1 MSIMLTG
8 TARERRHAST
18 MNIDR
23 LSTLDMLNVIHQDDA
38 QISSALT
45 PHLSMLARVVD
56 NAAATL
62 SHGGR
67 LVLTGAGASGRVA
80 EQAAEAF
87 ANAGLETAH
96 EVSLAPRCRIDFMVG
111 DIGVEIKK
119 KRPQRAPLVAQLT
132 RYANCP
138 QIARLIVLAPRGVD
152 LPKSIGGKP
161 VTMMSLEKLWGIM
174 LP

>member
-1 MSIMLTG
+1 M
-8 TARERRHAST
+8 
-18 MNIDR
+18 
-23 LSTLDMLNVIHQDDA
+23 
-38 QISSALT
+38 
-45 PHLSMLARVVD
+45 RVG
-56 NAAATL
+56 AADSEEQL
-62 SHGGR
+62 HR
-67 LVLTGAGASGRVA
+67 
-80 EQAAEAF
+80 QAAEAF
-87 ANAGLETAH
+87 ANAGLEAAH

>member
-1 MSIMLTG
+1 MANLLLV
-8 TARERRHAST
+8 E
-18 MNIDR
+18 
-23 LSTLDMLNVIHQDDA
+23 DDA
-38 QISSALT
+38 SVRQIVMLQ
-45 PHLSMLARVVD
+45 LSL
-56 NAAATL
+56 
-62 SHGGR
+62 
-67 LVLTGAGASGRVA
+67 
-80 EQAAEAF
+80 
-87 ANAGLETAH
+87 
-96 EVSLAPRCRIDFMVG
+96 VG

>member
-1 MSIMLTG
+1 MDQIFERV
-8 TARERRHAST
+8 TA
-18 MNIDR
+18 
-23 LSTLDMLNVIHQDDA
+23 
-38 QISSALT
+38 AL
-45 PHLSMLARVVD
+45 
-56 NAAATL
+56 ATL
-62 SHGGR
+62 R
-67 LVLTGAGASGRVA
+67 VGAADSEEQLHR
-80 EQAAEAF
+80 QAAEAF
-87 ANAGLETAH
+87 ANAGLEAAH
-96 EVSLAPRCRIDFMVG
+96 EISLAPRCRIDFMVG

>member
-1 MSIMLTG
+1 MKSKQIKVMAV
-8 TARERRHAST
+8 TAILMAF
-18 MNIDR
+18 NIV
-23 LSTLDMLNVIHQDDA
+23 LSSFGVPVPGGHMYLNDVI
-38 QISSALT
+38 ICT
-45 PHLSMLARVVD
+45 
-56 NAAATL
+56 AAIL
-62 SHGGR
+62 
-67 LVLTGAGASGRVA
+67 LNPFGA
-80 EQAAEAF
+80 
-87 ANAGLETAH
+87 
-96 EVSLAPRCRIDFMVG
+96 FMVG
-111 DIGVEIKK
+111 GVGVEIKK

>member
-1 MSIMLTG
+1 MDQIFERV
-8 TARERRHAST
+8 TA
-18 MNIDR
+18 
-23 LSTLDMLNVIHQDDA
+23 
-38 QISSALT
+38 AL
-45 PHLSMLARVVD
+45 
-56 NAAATL
+56 ATL
-62 SHGGR
+62 R
-67 LVLTGAGASGRVA
+67 VGAADSEEQLHR
-80 EQAAEAF
+80 QAAEAF
-87 ANAGLETAH
+87 ANAGLEAAH

-161 VTMMSLEKLWGIM
+161 SGSRSGAAGRSSAPRRVDSAPNEAGGAD
-174 LP
+174 

>member
-1 MSIMLTG
+1 MDQIFERV
-8 TARERRHAST
+8 TA
-18 MNIDR
+18 
-23 LSTLDMLNVIHQDDA
+23 
-38 QISSALT
+38 AL
-45 PHLSMLARVVD
+45 
-56 NAAATL
+56 ATL
-62 SHGGR
+62 R
-67 LVLTGAGASGRVA
+67 VGAADSEEQLHR
-80 EQAAEAF
+80 QAAEAF
-87 ANAGLETAH
+87 AAH

>member
-1 MSIMLTG
+1 MDQIFERV
-8 TARERRHAST
+8 TA
-18 MNIDR
+18 
-23 LSTLDMLNVIHQDDA
+23 
-38 QISSALT
+38 AL
-45 PHLSMLARVVD
+45 
-56 NAAATL
+56 ATL
-62 SHGGR
+62 R
-67 LVLTGAGASGRVA
+67 VGAADSEEQLHR
-80 EQAAEAF
+80 QAAEAF
-87 ANAGLETAH
+87 ANAGLEAAH

-119 KRPQRAPLVAQLT
+119 KRPQRTPLIAQLT
-132 RYANCP
+132 